1 MGLLAPWFLAGAAAV
16 AVPVYLHL
24 LRRHQPH
31 LRPFSSLMLF
41 EQHLRHSIRRRR
53 LRYLLLLSLR
63 VALLLLLALAFANP
77 FIRRASTGHPNSKLL
92 LLVIDNSFS
101 MRAGSRLADAQRA
114 ALSVLASRRT
124 ADRAEVMTLSSR
136 LQALTRSTEDA
147 SALRFAAESV
157 VAGDGRASFGELVHA
172 LRPLAESSKTPIEL
186 HLFSDMQKSGMPA
199 SFTEMALPANVSLVL
214 HPVAERTEP
223 NWTIESVDAPGQVWD
238 PKKARVHAVVAG
250 YHTPAASR
258 TVSLVVNGAVISTR
272 NVQVPAN
279 GRATAEFPALDV
291 PYGLSHCEVKID
303 SADSLPADDAALF
316 GVKRS
321 DPERVLFI
329 HGPNDSRSPLYFGSA
344 LEAGT
349 EAAFK
354 IESLSVDKASGSQP
368 SAYAF
373 VVLSDVLS
381 LTPSF
386 EQSLVEYVRR
396 GGSVLIA
403 AGTSAA
409 HAGRLPVLD
418 ESVLESR
425 DYSRDGSGFLT
436 VGETDRSHP
445 SIKNADGWMG
455 VKFYFAVRVNDANLQ
470 VAARLAD
477 QTPLLLEKHLGEG
490 RVLLFASGLDNL
502 TNDFPLHPAFIP
514 FVEQTARYL
523 SGLERTGG
531 ARLVDSSV
539 ELRTGNE
546 PGASVEVIGPNGE
559 RALSLNEAASAQTFP
574 LSRSGFYEFRRAD
587 GHTDL
592 IGVNPDRRE
601 SDLDAMPDEVLSLW
615 RGGSSGLEA
624 APASGQAQ
632 TEQGPRDL
640 WWFVMLFVLAAA
652 VAESLVAG
660 RYLKELREGGP

>member
-16 AVPVYLHL
+16 ALPVYLHL

-41 EQHLRHSIRRRR
+41 EQHIRHSIRRRR

-63 VALLLLLALAFANP
+63 VAVLLLLALAFANP
-77 FIRRASTGHPNSKLL
+77 FIRRAATSLPNSKLL

-101 MRAGSRLADAQRA
+101 MRAGSRLADARRA

-124 ADRAEVMTLSSR
+124 TDRAEVMTLGSR
-136 LQALTRSTEDA
+136 LQALTSPTEDA
-147 SALRFAAESV
+147 SALRSAAESV
-157 VAGDGRASFGELVHA
+157 AAGDGRASFGELMHA
-172 LRPLAESSKTPIEL
+172 LRPLAESSRTPIEL

-199 SFTEMALPANVSLVL
+199 SFMEMVLPANVALVL

-223 NWTIESVDAPGQVWD
+223 NWTIESVDAPEQVWD
-238 PKKARVHAVVAG
+238 PKKARVRAVVAG
-250 YHTPAASR
+250 YHTPAANR
-258 TVSLVVNGAVISTR
+258 TVSLVVNGTVISTR
-272 NVQVPAN
+272 SVQVPAN
-279 GRATAEFPALDV
+279 GRAAAEFPALDV
-291 PYGLSHCEVKID
+291 PYGLSHCEIKID
-303 SADSLPADDAALF
+303 SADSLAADDAALF

-329 HGPNDSRSPLYFGSA
+329 HGPNDSRSPLYFGTA

-354 IESLSVDKASGSQP
+354 IESLTVDKAAGSQP

-409 HAGRLPVLD
+409 HAGRLPVLE

-445 SIKNADGWMG
+445 SIKNADGWTG
-455 VKFYFAVRVNDANLQ
+455 VKFYFAVRVNDANSQ
-470 VAARLAD
+470 VVARLAD
-477 QTPLLLEKHLGEG
+477 QTPLLLEKRLGEG
-490 RVLLFASGLDNL
+490 RVLLFASGMDNL
-502 TNDFPLHPAFIP
+502 TNDFPLRPAFIP

-523 SGLERTGG
+523 SGLENSGG
-531 ARLVDSSV
+531 GRLVDSVV
-539 ELRTGNE
+539 ELRTSKL
-546 PGASVEVIGPNGE
+546 PGASVEVTGPNGE

-574 LSRSGFYEFRRAD
+574 LTRAGFYEFRRAD

-592 IGVNPDRRE
+592 TGVNPDRRE
-601 SDLDAMPDEVLSLW
+601 SDLDVMPEDVLSLW
-615 RGGSSGLEA
+615 RAGSSGREA
-624 APASGQAQ
+624 ASAGGQAQ
-632 TEQGPRDL
+632 AEQRPRDL
-640 WWFVMLFVLAAA
+640 WWFVMLVVLAAA

-660 RYLKELREGGP
+660 RYLKELREGP